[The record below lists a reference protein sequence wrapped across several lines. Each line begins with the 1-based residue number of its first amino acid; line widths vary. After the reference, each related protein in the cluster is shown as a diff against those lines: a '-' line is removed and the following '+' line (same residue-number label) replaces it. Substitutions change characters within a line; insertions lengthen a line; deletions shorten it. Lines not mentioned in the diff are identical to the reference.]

1 MPRNKAIKKIL
12 VIGSG
17 PIIIGQAAEFDY
29 AGAQAC
35 SELKKIGIEI
45 ILVNSNP
52 ATIMTDQEFADKVY
66 IEPLTISTLKKI
78 IDIEKPDSILPN
90 VGGQIGLNLAIEL
103 FESGYLTEKNV
114 TLLGTNAES
123 IKKAE
128 DRQCFKDTM
137 KKINQPC
144 IPSKVVK
151 NFADAL
157 DFSKVIGFPV
167 VVRPAFTLGGLGG
180 GIANNVAELEDIAN
194 LGIGYSRTGQI
205 LIEKCVSG

>member
-1 MPRNKAIKKIL
+1 MPRNKSIKKIL

-66 IEPLTISTLKKI
+66 IEPLTIDALKKI
-78 IDIEKPDSILPN
+78 IAIEKPDSILPN

-114 TLLGTNAES
+114 TLLGTN
-123 IKKAE
+123 
-128 DRQCFKDTM
+128 
-137 KKINQPC
+137 
-144 IPSKVVK
+144 
-151 NFADAL
+151 L
-157 DFSKVIGFPV
+157 HG
-167 VVRPAFTLGGLGG
+167 
-180 GIANNVAELEDIAN
+180 
-194 LGIGYSRTGQI
+194 
-205 LIEKCVSG
+205 